1 MSNDLLDPR
10 FLKVKV
16 ATKIKYFD
24 NTGVVSVLFLSFY
37 YSHHSM
43 TGSGVVIRYLLS
55 ANVDFPLP

>member
-1 MSNDLLDPR
+1 MSNDLLDPP

-24 NTGVVSVLFLSFY
+24 NNGVVSVLFL
-37 YSHHSM
+37 SHHSM